1 MTKII
6 LERQKCIGCGSCAA
20 VCSKYWE
27 MGDDGKSHLKDS
39 KVNPETGNEEL
50 ETEEISCAQE
60 AVDVCPVQCI
70 HIIK

>member
-6 LERQKCIGCGSCAA
+6 LERKKCIGCGSCAA
-20 VCSKYWE
+20 VCSKHWE
-27 MGDDGKSHLKDS
+27 IGDDGKIHLKDS
-39 KVNPETGNEEL
+39 KANPETGDEEL
-50 ETEEISCAQE
+50 ETEEIGCTQE